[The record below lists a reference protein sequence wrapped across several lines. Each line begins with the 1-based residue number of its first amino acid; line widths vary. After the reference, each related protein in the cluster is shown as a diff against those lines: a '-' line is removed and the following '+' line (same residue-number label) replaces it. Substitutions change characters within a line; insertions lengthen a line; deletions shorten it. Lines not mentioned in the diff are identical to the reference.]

1 MSFVASKNKKNIL
14 VGAASLLV
22 GATAEAATD
31 IGYTRDGVT
40 LTKAGTFLEIIP
52 DQVVNPVII
61 QKIGETYT
69 ITTNLLESTLD
80 NLKLAWGEAGDVV
93 AGKLSLGIE
102 ATNLVEK
109 VLLFYGLAPKTTDT
123 GDYGERKITFYK
135 VVSMDYGAMVSN
147 RASENVIPVTFRALY
162 DETEKCVAL
171 VEDSGG
177 S

>member
-40 LTKAGTFLEIIP
+40 LTKAGTFLEVTP

-61 QKIGETYT
+61 QKTGETYT

-93 AGKLSLGIE
+93 AKKLSLGIE

-109 VLLFYGLAPKTTDT
+109 VLLFYGLAP
-123 GDYGERKITFYK
+123 RQPK
-135 VVSMDYGAMVSN
+135 VATMANGKLPSI
-147 RASENVIPVTFRALY
+147 R
-162 DETEKCVAL
+162 
-171 VEDSGG
+171 
-177 S
+177 